1 MRLGNSELG
10 TPQAEPSLLVDR
22 TLHVEVE
29 GRSLSR
35 GKVVAAVLTEQGVS
49 GSSTSVPV
57 PSSKRV
63 MSAVNAVAQSVAAKV
78 LIIGI
83 NAVTGIITARALQP
97 EGRGELA
104 AMIIWPVFL
113 ATVFS
118 LGVPSALT
126 FQLNR
131 DPKKESQLMGAGLL
145 LALFGGLIAA
155 ALGAVFLN
163 AWIPQYSPRIILF
176 ARIFLLSAPLTSLL
190 AAGRAGVESRGDF
203 TTSNIVLIWSPAM
216 TLLWL
221 VVLLATH
228 SMSAV
233 GAALAYIVV
242 GIVPLLW
249 MMKRLTEIFH
259 PRFTDLWQSGR
270 QLFSYGIRSYG
281 IDLCGTMAFYVDQA
295 LVVRLL
301 APKMMGTYVV
311 ALSLSRILNAFHT
324 SVIMVLFPKAVSRT
338 REQIAEMTSRAMR
351 MSTMLTTFAG
361 ICVISVGPQMLSLL
375 YGKEYRGAN
384 AVLRILVVQII
395 LAGATAVLSQS
406 FMALG
411 RPGIVT
417 TLQVI
422 GLLLTVPLMLVF
434 IPRLGIVGAGLALLL
449 STIARFLFILISFPI
464 FLKMRVPQL
473 LPTLQDFKFL
483 SGLVIKQVRRAA
495 PTAFATAGAGD

>member
-1 MRLGNSELG
+1 MALE
-10 TPQAEPSLLVDR
+10 SLLPSDS
-22 TLHVEVE
+22 TLETAVAPPDAPA
-29 GRSLSR
+29 
-35 GKVVAAVLTEQGVS
+35 VVKPRRAM
-49 GSSTSVPV
+49 ST
-57 PSSKRV
+57 
-63 MSAVNAVAQSVAAKV
+63 VNAVAQSVAAKL

-83 NAVTGIITARALQP
+83 NAATGIITARALKP

-104 AMIIWPVFL
+104 ALTLWPVFL

-126 FQLNR
+126 YQLNR

-145 LALFGGLIAA
+145 LALFSGLLVA
-155 ALGAVFLN
+155 ALGAIFIG
-163 AWIPQYSPRIILF
+163 AWIPQYSPRVILF

-203 TTSNIVLIWSPAM
+203 TTSNVALIWSPAM
-216 TLLWL
+216 TLVWL
-221 VVLLATH
+221 IVLLVTH
-228 SMSAV
+228 TMTSV
-233 GAALAYIVV
+233 GAAYAYIIV

-249 MMKRLTEIFH
+249 MLKRLVAIFR
-259 PRFTDLWQSGR
+259 PSFKDLWQSTR

-301 APKMMGTYVV
+301 LPDMMGTYVV

-338 REQIAEMTSRAMR
+338 REEILEMTSRAMR
-351 MSTMLTTFAG
+351 MSTMLTTCGG
-361 ICVISVGPQMLSLL
+361 IFVISLGPQLLGLL

-384 AVLRILVVQII
+384 TVLRILVVQII
-395 LAGATAVLSQS
+395 LAGATAVLSQT

-422 GLLLTVPLMLVF
+422 GLLLTVPLMLVL

-449 STIARFLFILISFPI
+449 STIARFAFILISFPV
-464 FLKMRVPQL
+464 FLKMHVPQL
-473 LPTLQDFKFL
+473 LPTLTDFKFL
-483 SGLVIKQVRRAA
+483 SGLAMKQIRRST
-495 PTAFATAGAGD
+495 PTAFASAGAGD